1 MRPRIEPSSSQRQ
14 VRSLICWATAET
26 PLKNSCSVWY
36 YDGLSFLFFSCFLG
50 LHLWHMKVPRLGVE
64 LGLQLSVYT
73 TARTIPDLSLVFNL
87 QLRSQQHWILNSES
101 KARDWTRL
109 LMDTSRVHY
118 HWATTGTLM
127 TGFWAPTLC
136 LHNQPQ
142 WELVRNAG
150 TGLTSLTKSAFSR
163 DHFKSWDALIS
174 LNLPLRKKSPGDKI
188 IGC

>member
-1 MRPRIEPSSSQRQ
+1 MRTRIEPSSSQRQ

-73 TARTIPDLSLVFNL
+73 TATTIPDLSLVFNL

-127 TGFWAPTLC
+127 TAF
-136 LHNQPQ
+136 
-142 WELVRNAG
+142 ELLLYVF
-150 TGLTSLTKSAFSR
+150 T
-163 DHFKSWDALIS
+163 IS
-174 LNLPLRKKSPGDKI
+174 LSGSWWGTQELAWPPWPSLPFPEIILNLEMLSFHWI
-188 IGC
+188 FL